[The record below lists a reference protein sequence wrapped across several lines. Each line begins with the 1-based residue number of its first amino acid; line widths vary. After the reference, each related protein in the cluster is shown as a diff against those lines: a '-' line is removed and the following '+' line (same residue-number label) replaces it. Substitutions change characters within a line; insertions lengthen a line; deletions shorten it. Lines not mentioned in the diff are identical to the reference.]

1 MADTLSDTLQQA
13 LGGTYRIER
22 ELGGGGMSRV
32 FVAHDPSLDRDVVVK
47 VLSAESTNGISGDR
61 FRREIQVI
69 ARLQHPHIVSIL
81 SAGTADGALYY
92 IMPFVRGE
100 TLRARMTREG
110 PMAIPH
116 AVRLLREVL
125 DALAFAHGQGVVHRD
140 IKPENVL
147 LEAGHAVVAD
157 FGIAKALSE
166 AGNMTSVGIALG
178 TPAYMAPEQATADPN
193 TDHRADLYAVGVLA
207 YELLTGSP
215 PFIGSAQQVITAH
228 ITTPAPAVRTARAD
242 VPDALSQLVAHALAK
257 DPSARPQSAN
267 EMLTALDALSTSSGT
282 RTHGVFPRSARKGWP
297 IGAAVLVLAIAASA
311 AVFLQSRSAAAAPVV
326 AEGAEL
332 IAVMPLIA
340 ASDTSLTRLGQDLV
354 VTLSANLDGVGALR
368 SIDAATLLM
377 RARKLPSPMP
387 LADAQQLAME
397 LGAKGV
403 MTGTLVSEGDRVR
416 ASVVL
421 RVVGTDSTLAKASA
435 LATPREIAALTDS
448 LSWSV
453 LRQVWRR
460 GTSPS
465 PVLAGL
471 TSPSFDALRAF
482 LDGERRFQRLE
493 LKAALADYRRAFE
506 LDTAF
511 AQAYLRYDYVNEWNL
526 QPRDSAVHARLL
538 ALRDRLPERERLW
551 VETRERSLPIPE
563 RVAEWKAL
571 IQRFPDYPPFIMAA
585 ADRIIHTGPIYGI
598 PLAEAQPLLDRL
610 EQLVP
615 DHADTK
621 FHQSMV
627 TGVLGTPAEAAALLT
642 SAAHAATGPYGRLM
656 EFSGEILSAE
666 AAGQPMPTEARAFT
680 FARSL
685 AQDARDDPSI
695 LLNLYGYL
703 TQVSSQSAYQLDL
716 LERIRKAGIYSG
728 ELGVASAYSESGL
741 RVSRGDWNGA
751 VSAARRL
758 EDSGLPVAMR
768 QAMARTSALG
778 AWLGTVDPMVADSA
792 VQRARSFSGARPTSV
807 DRAELSWLNGLVGVV
822 RGDEPRVRGAM
833 RELSAD
839 TLSIYRNA
847 ARSLGGLW
855 VNRSDPNRAADSLKA
870 VSDDTMR
877 SVWYVL
883 AVEAVNRIVVA
894 RGLRRAGQSADA
906 ERYIMWPDA
915 RLSSPANAGTASV
928 MSAITEFERGRA
940 FDAAGN
946 RTRAIVH
953 YRRFVDKYD
962 QPPPAHRAMVDTAKA
977 RLSALEKPVAGRR

>member
-1 MADTLSDTLQQA
+1 M
-13 LGGTYRIER
+13 
-22 ELGGGGMSRV
+22 
-32 FVAHDPSLDRDVVVK
+32 
-47 VLSAESTNGISGDR
+47 
-61 FRREIQVI
+61 
-69 ARLQHPHIVSIL
+69 
-81 SAGTADGALYY
+81 
-92 IMPFVRGE
+92 
-100 TLRARMTREG
+100 
-110 PMAIPH
+110 
-116 AVRLLREVL
+116 
-125 DALAFAHGQGVVHRD
+125 
-140 IKPENVL
+140 
-147 LEAGHAVVAD
+147 
-157 FGIAKALSE
+157 
-166 AGNMTSVGIALG
+166 
-178 TPAYMAPEQATADPN
+178 
-193 TDHRADLYAVGVLA
+193 
-207 YELLTGSP
+207 
-215 PFIGSAQQVITAH
+215 
-228 ITTPAPAVRTARAD
+228 
-242 VPDALSQLVAHALAK
+242 
-257 DPSARPQSAN
+257 
-267 EMLTALDALSTSSGT
+267 
-282 RTHGVFPRSARKGWP
+282 
-297 IGAAVLVLAIAASA
+297 LVLAIAVSA
-311 AVFLQSRSAAAAPVV
+311 AVFLKSRSAAAAPVV

-387 LADAQQLAME
+387 LVDAQQLAME

-421 RVVGTDSTLAKASA
+421 RVVGTDSTLAKASS
-435 LATPREIAALTDS
+435 LATPRDIAALTDS

-471 TSPSFDALRAF
+471 TTPSFDALRAF
-482 LDGERRFQRLE
+482 LDGERRFQRLD

-506 LDTAF
+506 LDTTF

-526 QPRDSAVHARLL
+526 QPRDSSVHARLL

-551 VETRERSLPIPE
+551 IETRERSLPIPE

-585 ADRIIHTGPIYGI
+585 ADPIIHTGPIYGI

-610 EQLVP
+610 ELLVP
-615 DHADTK
+615 EHADTK
-621 FHQSMV
+621 FHQAMV
-627 TGVLGTPAEAAALLT
+627 TGVLGTPAEAGALLT
-642 SAAHAATGPYGRLM
+642 SAARAAAGPWGRLM
-656 EFSGEILSAE
+656 EFSGEILTAE
-666 AAGQPMPTEARAFT
+666 GAGQPMPAEARAFR

-685 AQDARDDPSI
+685 AQDSRDDPSF
-695 LLNLYGYL
+695 LMLSGFL
-703 TQVSSQSAYQLDL
+703 TQVSSQHAYQLDML
-716 LERIRKAGIYSG
+716 ARIRKAGIYQG
-728 ELGVASAYSESGL
+728 EVGVASAYGESEL
-741 RVSRGDWNGA
+741 RAARGDWNGA

-758 EDSGLPVAMR
+758 EETGLPVAMR

-792 VQRARSFSGARPTSV
+792 VQRARSFSEARPTSV

-822 RGDEPRVRGAM
+822 RGDKPRVRAAM

-839 TLSIYRNA
+839 TLSIFRNA
-847 ARSLGGLW
+847 ARSLDGLW

-870 VSDDTMR
+870 LSDDFMR
-877 SVWYVL
+877 GVGYVL

-894 RGLRRAGQSADA
+894 RGLRRAGQSANA

-915 RLSSPANAGTASV
+915 RPSSAANVVTVAV
-928 MSAITEFERGRA
+928 MSAITEFERGSA
-940 FDAAGN
+940 FDAAGH
-946 RTRAIVH
+946 RASAAVH
-953 YRRFVDKYD
+953 YRRFVAAYD

-977 RLSALEKPVAGRR
+977 RLSVLAKTDAAKPRPNTSESR